1 MYGYSQDSQL
11 YKHSKVAVQSVWS
24 ELKSMGLDLSFIL
37 EIKETEETGEKN
49 AGRNGSRVSAPSA
62 VDVQGPGLQSA

>member
-1 MYGYSQDSQL
+1 
-11 YKHSKVAVQSVWS
+11 
-24 ELKSMGLDLSFIL
+24 MGLDLSFIL